1 VAAGREKRGGEETGH
16 CARWVRCCGG
26 FSAKRQGHF
35 CKTVILSNIAFFALF
50 REDKLDGA
58 LILNKLEGVFAKYAV
73 TRVRP

>member
-1 VAAGREKRGGEETGH
+1 VGTLLWGVLRKTSRA
-16 CARWVRCCGG
+16 
-26 FSAKRQGHF
+26 FLQ
-35 CKTVILSNIAFFALF
+35 TVILSNIAFFALF